1 MKEFKGLVANNQVEE
16 KLLDVAN
23 LANRMEKDLDKM
35 SELLAVLE
43 KTRTYCINESEI
55 KNQVKEIIRIIDNSM
70 DDWRNHQEKMSYEGG
85 EEELDFI
92 YGVEN
97 IKDDLED
104 MLDADEE
111 RMKSIVKNIRDT
123 LDDMEEKDAGMCQ
136 NFKYNTYY
144 NDAKA
149 AEYKFWR
156 KIIDLVDKLD
166 PED

>member
-1 MKEFKGLVANNQVEE
+1 MTFKDFLRENS
-16 KLLDVAN
+16 D
-23 LANRMEKDLDKM
+23 
-35 SELLAVLE
+35 
-43 KTRTYCINESEI
+43 SEI
-55 KNQVKEIIRIIDNSM
+55 KNQIKEIIRIIDNSM
-70 DDWRNHQEKMSYEGG
+70 DDWRNHQEKMSYEDG
-85 EEELDFI
+85 EKEQDFI

-111 RMKSIVKNIRDT
+111 KMKSIAKRIRDA

-144 NDAKA
+144 DDAKA
-149 AEYKFWR
+149 AENRFWR
-156 KIIDLVDKLD
+156 KITDLVDKLD

>member
-1 MKEFKGLVANNQVEE
+1 MTGF
-16 KLLDVAN
+16 
-23 LANRMEKDLDKM
+23 
-35 SELLAVLE
+35 
-43 KTRTYCINESEI
+43 SEI

-70 DDWRNHQEKMSYEGG
+70 DDQRNHQEKTSYDGG
-85 EEELDFI
+85 EEEQDFI
-92 YGVEN
+92 YGVEH

-111 RMKSIVKNIRDT
+111 KMKSIAKRIRDT

-149 AEYKFWR
+149 AENRFWR
-156 KIIDLVDKLD
+156 KITDLVDKLD
-166 PED
+166 PEDQIIVSQKLQMRVYLIQRSLLYYNYSK

>member
-1 MKEFKGLVANNQVEE
+1 MTFKDFLRENS
-16 KLLDVAN
+16 D
-23 LANRMEKDLDKM
+23 
-35 SELLAVLE
+35 
-43 KTRTYCINESEI
+43 SEI

-70 DDWRNHQEKMSYEGG
+70 DDWSNHQEEMSYEGG
-85 EEELDFI
+85 EEEQDFI
-92 YGVEN
+92 DGVRD

-111 RMKSIVKNIRDT
+111 KMKSIAKRIRDT

-144 NDAKA
+144 DDAKA
-149 AEYKFWR
+149 AENRFWR
-156 KIIDLVDKLD
+156 KITDLVDKLD

>member
-1 MKEFKGLVANNQVEE
+1 MTGF
-16 KLLDVAN
+16 
-23 LANRMEKDLDKM
+23 
-35 SELLAVLE
+35 
-43 KTRTYCINESEI
+43 SEI

-70 DDWRNHQEKMSYEGG
+70 DDWSNHQEEMSYEGG
-85 EEELDFI
+85 EEEQDFI

-111 RMKSIVKNIRDT
+111 KMKSIAKRIRDT

-149 AEYKFWR
+149 AENRFWR
-156 KIIDLVDKLD
+156 KITDLVDKLD
-166 PED
+166 SDD